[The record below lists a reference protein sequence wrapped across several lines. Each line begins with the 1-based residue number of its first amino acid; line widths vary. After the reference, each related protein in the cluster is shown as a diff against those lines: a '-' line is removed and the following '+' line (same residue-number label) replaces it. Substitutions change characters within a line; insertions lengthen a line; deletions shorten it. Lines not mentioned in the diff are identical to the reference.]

1 MTSDDPGP
9 RPLYLLADS
18 QLLFW
23 KPATGFYLSSILQGS
38 GRPRPNVAY
47 LGASNGDS
55 PEAYA
60 IFRAAMDQVEAADV
74 RGISS
79 SPTNDDFKFL
89 EEADVVLLAGGDPEA
104 GWNVFT
110 RTGLRERIENRY
122 RKGAVL
128 IGVSAG
134 AVQFGAHATVQ
145 GDSGGSRLVETFGF
159 VNLIVDVHDEKQDWR
174 TLAGTIHLLEG
185 TAVGIGIPRGG
196 GLIVHPDGMLEPI
209 RHGVEEFTYVAGK
222 LRRSVLLP
230 GLAT

>member
-1 MTSDDPGP
+1 MTPEPGP

-23 KPATGFYLSSILQGS
+23 KPAAGFYLSTILQASGS
-38 GRPRPNVAY
+38 ERPNVAY

-55 PEAYA
+55 PDAYA
-60 IFRAAMDQVEAADV
+60 IFRAAMEQIEVGDI

-79 SPTNDDFKFL
+79 SPTEADFKFL
-89 EEADVVLLAGGDPEA
+89 EAADVVLLAGGDPEA

-122 RKGAVL
+122 RQGAVL

-134 AVQFGAHATVQ
+134 AVQFGTHATVA
-145 GDSGGSRLVETFGF
+145 GDSGGSRLIETFGF
-159 VNLIVDVHDEKQDWR
+159 VNLIVDAHDEKQDWR

-185 TAVGIGIPRGG
+185 AAVGIGIPRGG
-196 GLIVHPDGMLEPI
+196 GLIVHPDGVLEPI
-209 RHGVEEFTYVAGK
+209 RHGVEEFTYAEGK

-230 GLAT
+230 DLVT